1 MARYPSATSR
11 RARAALDYNE
21 LMGSIPAIPSI
32 RTCASDGENSG
43 SRARARTAL
52 CGAVLT
58 LALTFFLAG
67 CHHAPPVA
75 NTQQL
80 DRSGMSY
87 DSVQQLRAL
96 NVTPPEVAEIMKLHE
111 AGFAD
116 ATCVQAVQVFHN
128 HGQAFRADDIIGL
141 SQAGMSEQMIFALA
155 SLNDFGK
162 NAGELEAMHLAGL
175 SDAVVLEVAR
185 HRAEGKPVLS
195 GASLAG
201 LKNAGVRGST
211 LLELVRR
218 GVPDSEANALISS
231 RRHGASD
238 AQLLHH
244 FTGS

>member
-1 MARYPSATSR
+1 M
-11 RARAALDYNE
+11 
-21 LMGSIPAIPSI
+21 
-32 RTCASDGENSG
+32 RTCASGGGESG
-43 SRARARTAL
+43 SRARATL
-52 CGAVLT
+52 CGGVLT
-58 LALTFFLAG
+58 FVLAAFLAG

-75 NTQQL
+75 DTQQL
-80 DRSGMSY
+80 DRSGMNY

-96 NVTPPEVAEIMKLHE
+96 NITPPEVAEVMKMRD

-116 ATCVQAVQVFHN
+116 ATCVQAVQVFHS
-128 HGQAFRADDIIGL
+128 HGQAFRAEDIIGL
-141 SQAGMSEQMIFALA
+141 SHAGMSEQMIFELA
-155 SLNDFGK
+155 GLNDFGK

-201 LKNAGVRGST
+201 LKNAGVRGAT

-218 GVPDSEANALISS
+218 GVPDSDANALISS
-231 RRHGASD
+231 RRHGATD
-238 AQLLHH
+238 AQLLRH

>member
-1 MARYPSATSR
+1 
-11 RARAALDYNE
+11 
-21 LMGSIPAIPSI
+21 MGSIPAIPSI
-32 RTCASDGENSG
+32 RTCASDSENSG
-43 SRARARTAL
+43 SRAPATL

-58 LALTFFLAG
+58 LVLTFFLGG

-162 NAGELEAMHLAGL
+162 NAGELGAMHLAGL

-218 GVPDSEANALISS
+218 GVPDSEANAIISS